1 MLRIIH
7 NIPKIV
13 LLLMAVFL
21 LACGRTIINETPPSF
36 NRPLITSVNV
46 LPNNR
51 VKIDWFFDAYQEPLI
66 NGFRIERSE
75 NNGVFKILSDDMPP
89 TQRTLEVAEPFRN
102 GKVSFRLLS
111 KTTKDTVASAV
122 VSYFAPAVVNS
133 AFCSSLSAILV
144 QAIEKPNVYLSWKL
158 EPNSSTYAGSYLVQ
172 RSAKQGP
179 FQTIA
184 TVRNSFFLDET
195 TETGV
200 NYSYIVRLATNNCAS
215 NEIPI
220 RVVSDGIGLC
230 PQDFKGTLVIG
241 KDKKSVLFNWN
252 AQLANFNSF
261 YVLRSS
267 GISGV
272 FENLTPAGIQA
283 TVYEDKSALKEKT
296 TYVYKIITKID
307 TQPPNSCETMV
318 VEIKNQ

>member
-1 MLRIIH
+1 M
-7 NIPKIV
+7 
-13 LLLMAVFL
+13 LLLVGFL

-36 NRPLITSVNV
+36 NRPSITSVNV

-51 VKIDWFFDAYQEPLI
+51 VRLDWFFDAYQEPLI
-66 NGFRIERSE
+66 TGFRIERSE
-75 NNGVFKILSDDMPP
+75 NNGVLKLLSDDMPP

-102 GKVSFRLLS
+102 GKVSFRLS
-111 KTTKDTVASAV
+111 SRTIKDTVASTV

-133 AFCSSLSAILV
+133 TFCSSLSAILV

-158 EPNSSTYAGSYLVQ
+158 EPNSSTYAGSYLIQ
-172 RSAKQGP
+172 RSAKQEP

-184 TVRNSFFLDET
+184 TVRNPFFLDET
-195 TETGV
+195 TEVGA
-200 NYSYIVRLATNNCAS
+200 NYRYIIRLATTNCAS
-215 NEIPI
+215 NETPI

-230 PQDFKGTLVIG
+230 PQGFKGSMITG

-267 GISGV
+267 GLSGI

-296 TYVYKIITKID
+296 TYFYKIVTKID
-307 TQPPNSCETMV
+307 TQPPNSCETML